1 MKLVMILND
10 IYNEILPSSTIK
22 MAFTA
27 TLLGHEV
34 WISDVANFS
43 YYPNETLHAF
53 AVKAKG
59 KNFKNPEKY
68 YEHIVSEKSQ
78 KERIL
83 IDECDILMLRNDP
96 AADFDKPWAQHS
108 SLVFGR
114 SAVRHGVIVLND
126 PDGLSK
132 AINKMYFQQ
141 FPKIV
146 RLKSLISK
154 NPKEIREF
162 YLENNKEI
170 ILKPLQGSAGRNV
183 FYAGPND
190 ENNLNQMINA
200 ISRDGYVIAE
210 EFFPKALEGDVR
222 LFLMNGK
229 PLKVNGKYAAFK
241 RVRSQGDIRSNI
253 HAGGHA
259 YKAEVTDKMLEI
271 ADIVRPKLVQDG
283 MFLVGLD
290 IVGDKLLEI
299 NVFSPGGL
307 DNAQKFEGVN
317 FAEAVIEA
325 LEKKVRYKNY
335 YKKNF
340 DNIELNTL

>member
-1 MKLVMILND
+1 MRLVMVLND
-10 IYNEILPSSTIK
+10 VYNETLPSSTIK
-22 MAFTA
+22 MALDA
-27 TLLGHEV
+27 TMIGHEV
-34 WISDVANFS
+34 WLTDVASFS
-43 YYPNETLHAF
+43 YHPDETLHAF
-53 AVKAKG
+53 AIKSKR
-59 KNFKNPEKY
+59 KNFKSPQKY
-68 YEHIVSEKSQ
+68 YEHIVSKDSI

-83 IDECDILMLRNDP
+83 LDECDILMLRNDP

-108 SLVFGR
+108 ALVFGR

-141 FPKIV
+141 FPKNV

-154 NPKEIREF
+154 DPKEIREF
-162 YLENNKEI
+162 YLQNNKEI

-183 FYAGPND
+183 FYAGPAD
-190 ENNLNQMINA
+190 ENNLNQMIGA

-222 LFLMNGK
+222 LFLLNGV

-259 YKAEVTDKMLEI
+259 HKAIVTDKMLEL
-271 ADIVRPKLVQDG
+271 ADMVRPKLVQDG

-290 IVGDKLLEI
+290 IVEDKLLEV

-307 DNAQKFEGVN
+307 DNAQKFEGEN
-317 FAEAVIEA
+317 FSKAVIEA
-325 LEKKVRYKNY
+325 MEKKVQYKKY